1 MGFENQEAKLTI
13 IGLENSIKPIVTYI
27 VGNVRTAIN
36 ISRFAISSQ
45 NFDEIALM
53 KIATPHQIVGATH
66 AVIELSY
73 NIGRNVAHPDI
84 SLQDIASVVYN
95 VIRDRYKL
103 PIPAAK
109 VAESLYAE
117 RKYHPLVKEI
127 NLFIDGV
134 VSFPKV
140 PAQEEQPADFAEWAS
155 HKQQEDG
162 AIEEANPYSLNLDM
176 EMKGLSK
183 EQCDNLVALAV
194 AYIVENNLQSDNCSS
209 LTIK

>member
-1 MGFENQEAKLTI
+1 MGFENQDVKLTI
-13 IGLENSIKPIVTYI
+13 IELENSIKPIVTYI

-73 NIGRNVAHPDI
+73 NISRNVAHPDI

-95 VIRDRYKL
+95 VLRDRYKL

-109 VAESLYAE
+109 IAESLYAE

-127 NLFIDGV
+127 NLFIDEV
-134 VSFPKV
+134 VNFSEV
-140 PAQEEQPADFAEWAS
+140 PEKEAQPVNFTANALRE
-155 HKQQEDG
+155 QQESG
-162 AIEEANPYSLNLDM
+162 KTEEENPYSLNLDM
-176 EMKGLSK
+176 EMKGLTV
-183 EQCDNLVALAV
+183 EQYSELITLITS
-194 AYIVENNLQSDNCSS
+194 YIKKNNANGKKNCS
-209 LTIK
+209 LVIK